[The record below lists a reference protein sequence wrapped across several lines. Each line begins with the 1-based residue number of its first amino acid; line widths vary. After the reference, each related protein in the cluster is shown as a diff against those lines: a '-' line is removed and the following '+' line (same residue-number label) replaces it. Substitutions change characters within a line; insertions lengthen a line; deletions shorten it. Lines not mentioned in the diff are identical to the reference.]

1 MPTKITFSNEA
12 SRKAYAAGLAQ
23 AAARVKGHH
32 KLTAQELAA
41 DSITKG
47 RAEILK
53 RFGRDYF
60 KKCFGTEPP
69 RAMAPAPLAP
79 ATVKPQAPTAPAR
92 KTYAQPVPER
102 PRSTL
107 HRYVCREWL
116 APV

>member
-1 MPTKITFSNEA
+1 MPTTLTFSTEA
-12 SRKAYAAGLAQ
+12 ARKSYQTGLAQ
-23 AAARVKGHH
+23 VAAKLKGHH

-47 RAEILK
+47 KAEVLK
-53 RFGRDYF
+53 KLGAVAYR
-60 KKCFGTEPP
+60 KCFGHEPP
-69 RAMAPAPLAP
+69 RAMAPP
-79 ATVKPQAPTAPAR
+79 AVTAAQPAR

-102 PRSTL
+102 PRRTL